1 MQPDDIQRSQRES
14 FELLYKGQPAPE
26 VGTLYQGLPAWEV
39 GHPQPAFQQLV
50 QQGKIKGPL
59 LDVGCGAGETVLYF
73 AEQGY
78 EAWGV
83 DFSPTAIWLAR
94 EKAAQRAVQA
104 TFHVGDALNLQ
115 QVLPSRFET
124 IIDSGLFHNFS
135 DEMRQPFVKSL
146 ESVLRKGGHYYL
158 LCFSDQP
165 PLPVKHPRSISQH
178 EIYETF
184 QTGWHVQDIQ
194 PTLFIILPFPDG
206 LPAWIATLVYTG

>member
-1 MQPDDIQRSQRES
+1 MLRSQQEG
-14 FELLYKGQPAPE
+14 FEQLYQGQDAPE
-26 VGTLYQGLPAWEV
+26 IGLLHEGLPAWEV
-39 GHPQPAFQQLV
+39 GYPQPAFQQLV
-50 QQGKIKGPL
+50 QQEKIKGPI
-59 LDVGCGAGETVLYF
+59 LDIGCGTGDATLYL

-83 DFSPTAIWLAR
+83 DFSPTAIQLAR

-115 QVLPSRFET
+115 ALSSRFET
-124 IIDSGLFHNFS
+124 IIDSGLFHTFS
-135 DEMRQPFVKSL
+135 DEMRQPFVESL

-158 LCFSDQP
+158 LCFNDQP
-165 PLPVKHPRSISQH
+165 PLPVKFPRSISQQ

-194 PTLFIILPFPDG
+194 PTLFIIRPFPAG